1 MSPKIGEEIRQYE
14 AEVLADRYLRKFG
27 IEEEKENRG
36 GAGDSNKIK
45 LDVETDLLI
54 TRMGEEKAIAEHKED
69 YDMASAL
76 KNIIATT
83 LVVGE
88 QIYQCDMGKV
98 LKVKQEQYE
107 EAKGFKIRRDE
118 LKLKRDRAID
128 EELHQFG
135 FSVNYFL
142 KRVGSSQSTVTPV
155 SITPLDE
162 TPSQNTENEY
172 MKMNSHKVNMD
183 KKKPKKVT

>member
-1 MSPKIGEEIRQYE
+1 MSPVIGEEIRQYE
-14 AEVLADRYLRKFG
+14 AEALADRYLRKFG
-27 IEEEKENRG
+27 IEDEKENMR

-45 LDVETDLLI
+45 LDAETDLLI

-69 YDMASAL
+69 FDMAAAL
-76 KNIIATT
+76 KNIITTT

-142 KRVGSSQSTVTPV
+142 KRVGSSQSTVTPA
-155 SITPLDE
+155 SLTPLDE
-162 TPSQNTENEY
+162 IPSQNTENEY
-172 MKMNSHKVNMD
+172 MKMNSHKVNI
-183 KKKPKKVT
+183 